1 VVFYNREDAE
11 EQAAGDSLETG
22 EGFVAVRIVCTPEA
36 QAPTI

>member
-1 VVFYNREDAE
+1 MVFYRREDAE

-36 QAPTI
+36 QTTTT